1 MIQNILKRTS
11 LSQGADALVCCY
23 SHRCVDSRL
32 CEDSAAPAEQ
42 ALVPVGVRRRRL
54 RAGGHAPFLKKKKHP
69 TTQPGLSISK
79 LLTPKHKLCPN
90 HRFIQQEIVGR
101 LSHLQI
107 LRNQRISEKG
117 SVCHLIYVS
126 GRGTAFVICV
136 SLSPACLTAI
146 SPWPEAS
153 PQDFV
158 HTMGGGA
165 WRGQG
170 VTW

>member
-42 ALVPVGVRRRRL
+42 ALVPVGVRGRRL
-54 RAGGHAPFLKKKKHP
+54 RAGGHAPFLKKKNTPQHSRVCPFLNYIHQNTSSALIIDSSSKRSSAGSP
-69 TTQPGLSISK
+69 TSRSCEIRESPKRVLCVTSSMSVGGAQHLS
-79 LLTPKHKLCPN
+79 
-90 HRFIQQEIVGR
+90 
-101 LSHLQI
+101 
-107 LRNQRISEKG
+107 
-117 SVCHLIYVS
+117 SVCPCPRRVS
-126 GRGTAFVICV
+126 RPSLPSPRPARRIV
-136 SLSPACLTAI
+136 ST
-146 SPWPEAS
+146 PW
-153 PQDFV
+153 
-158 HTMGGGA
+158 GGA

>member
-42 ALVPVGVRRRRL
+42 ALVPVGVRGRGL
-54 RAGGHAPFLKKKKHP
+54 RAGGHAPFLKKKN
-69 TTQPGLSISK
+69 
-79 LLTPKHKLCPN
+79 TPQHSQVCPFLN
-90 HRFIQQEIVGR
+90 YIHQNTSSALIIDFIQQEIVGR

-117 SVCHLIYVS
+117 SVCHLICVS

-153 PQDFV
+153 PQDRV